1 MRAKSVIFSAIFLAA
16 LATPVAAW
24 DTSRSIVRIKSNL
37 VGRTVI
43 QAICAQLHCEVL
55 HSLDSL
61 PGETGPS
68 SLFVVR
74 NLPAPSLSVN
84 YDLLGIEAVEADLP
98 AWLAED
104 DTWGVSQ
111 ATAAVLDSLSD
122 HTPATYYGSTAWRS
136 YLQQPASTI
145 VRASDAHCTLRT
157 TGGGIVAVV
166 DTGVDIDHPTL
177 APVLT
182 AGYDFTRDVAGGDE
196 KADVGRTGAVAPDGV
211 YGVNPATAAVLDQA
225 TAAVLDGTAY
235 ADFGH
240 GTMVAGVVHLVA
252 PTARIMPLKAFASD
266 GTGYTSNIIRAI
278 VYAARRG
285 ANVLNMSFSRRT
297 PSNELKRAID
307 RAASVGV
314 IAVASAGNEGR
325 PTLMYPAAYDNVMGV
340 ASTADDDT
348 RSSFSNYGSNLVW
361 VAAPGEGV
369 VTTFPFGTFA
379 GAWGTS
385 FSAPMVSGAA
395 SLLVGLKSSATYGEV
410 SSAVAEAQPL
420 TPDLGYGRLDLYR
433 AVAAGRGRWPDAAE
447 SPIPDTCGSS
457 HVDWVTGP

>member
-1 MRAKSVIFSAIFLAA
+1 MRIKSVIFSAIFLAA

-37 VGRTVI
+37 VGRTVM
-43 QAICAQLHCEVL
+43 QSICAQLQCEIL
-55 HSLDSL
+55 HSLDTL
-61 PGETGPS
+61 PGDTGPS

-111 ATAAVLDSLSD
+111 ATAAVLDALTD
-122 HTPATYYGSTAWRS
+122 HTPATYYGSTAWQS
-136 YLQQPASTI
+136 YLGQPASTI
-145 VRASDAHCTLRT
+145 VRASDAHCTLRA
-157 TGGGIVAVV
+157 TGGGTVAIV
-166 DTGVDIDHPTL
+166 DTGADIDHPTL

-182 AGYDFTRDVAGGDE
+182 AGYDFTRDVDGGDE
-196 KADVGRTGAVAPDGV
+196 KADVGGSPAGAPDGV
-211 YGVNPATAAVLDQA
+211 YGVNQATAAVLDQA
-225 TAAVLDGTAY
+225 TAAVLDDSTL

-266 GTGYTSNIIRAI
+266 GTGYTSDIIRAI
-278 VYAARRG
+278 VYAARSG

-297 PSNELKRAID
+297 PSPELERAID
-307 RAASVGV
+307 NAASLGV
-314 IAVASAGNEGR
+314 IAVASAGNDGR

-340 ASTADDDT
+340 ASTADDDA
-348 RSSFSNYGSNLVW
+348 RSSFSNYGSDLVW
-361 VAAPGEGV
+361 VAAPGEGI
-369 VTTFPFGTFA
+369 VTTYPWGTFA

-395 SLLVGLKSSATYGEV
+395 ALLVGLESTATYDQV
-410 SSAVAEAQPL
+410 SSAVADAQPL
-420 TPDLGYGRLDLYR
+420 TADLGYGRLDLYR
-433 AVAAGRGRWPDAAE
+433 AVSAGRGLWPDAAE
-447 SPIPDTCGSS
+447 SPIPDSCDSS
-457 HVDWVTGP
+457 HVDWATGP

>member
-37 VGRTVI
+37 VGQTVI
-43 QAICAQLHCEVL
+43 QAICAQLHCQVL
-55 HSLDSL
+55 HSLDTL
-61 PGETGPS
+61 PGETAPS

-74 NLPAPSLSVN
+74 NLPAPSLFVN
-84 YDLLGIEAVEADLP
+84 YDLLGIESVEADLP
-98 AWLAED
+98 AWLAE

-111 ATAAVLDSLSD
+111 ATAAVLDALAD
-122 HTPATYYGSTAWRS
+122 HTPATYYGSTAWQS
-136 YLQQPASTI
+136 YLRQPASTI
-145 VRASDAHCTLRT
+145 VRASDAHCTLRA
-157 TGGGIVAVV
+157 TGGGIVAVI

-177 APVLT
+177 APMLT

-196 KADVGRTGAVAPDGV
+196 KADVPGTPAVTPDAV
-211 YGVNPATAAVLDQA
+211 YGVNQATAAVLDQA
-225 TAAVLDGTAY
+225 TAAVLDDSTY

-240 GTMVAGVVHLVA
+240 GTMVAGVVHLIA

-266 GTGYTSNIIRAI
+266 GTGYTSDIIRAI
-278 VYAARRG
+278 VFAARSG

-307 RAASVGV
+307 YAASRGV
-314 IAVASAGNEGR
+314 IPVASAGNDGQ

-340 ASTADDDT
+340 ASTADDDA

-361 VAAPGEGV
+361 VAAPGEGIL
-369 VTTFPFGTFA
+369 TTYPWGTFA

-395 SLLVGLKSSATYGEV
+395 ALLVGLESTATYGQV

-420 TPDLGYGRLDLYR
+420 IPELGYGRLDLHL
-433 AVAAGRGRWPDAAE
+433 AVAAGRGLWPNAAE
-447 SPIPDTCGSS
+447 SPIPDTCDSS
-457 HVDWVTGP
+457 HVDWTTGP